1 MSYQQPPTGS
11 SSPGYNPEHTGPGD
25 QMPRSQGRRRGTRRL
40 IWGIVLMGVGVVGG
54 ILGLILFGF
63 STANQFASF
72 EEDSFQL
79 EYDASVDGLGDNQ
92 WFIYQAEGAGNSTSC
107 QVLDESGQDIINDS
121 TSSSVETN
129 NFSYEAFQSF
139 RSEPDETYSI
149 ECSDYPVVVGGIAPL
164 GGIAGL
170 VGSVLVGFGLFVA
183 GLVLTIIGAVVR
195 SKTKQQ
201 VPPSGP
207 LYGGGAYP
215 GYDPGQQP
223 YGTQPPKA

>member
-1 MSYQQPPTGS
+1 MSYQQPPTGP

-72 EEDSFQL
+72 EEDTFEVQS
-79 EYDASVDGLGDNQ
+79 DASVDGLGDNQ
-92 WFIYQAEGAGNSTSC
+92 WFIYQTEDADSTNC
-107 QVLDESGQDIINDS
+107 QVLDESGQDIVNDS
-121 TSSSVETN
+121 TSSSVETD
-129 NFSYEAFQSF
+129 NFSYEAVQSF
-139 RSEPDETYSI
+139 RSEPDGTYTI
-149 ECSDYPVVVGGIAPL
+149 ECSDYPVIVGGMAPL
-164 GGIAGL
+164 GGVAGVL
-170 VGSVLVGFGLFVA
+170 GSILIGFGLFVA

-195 SKTKQQ
+195 SKNKQQ

-215 GYDPGQQP
+215 GYDQGQQP
-223 YGTQPPKA
+223 YGPQPPNA